1 MEQGSS
7 MILENVLFDYD
18 KSTLRPESYETLD
31 KLVTVMQ
38 QPPAKSKVELS
49 GHTDNKGPND
59 YNQKLAER
67 RAQSVV
73 NYLINKGISKDRLV
87 AKGYG
92 ESRPAAPNSQP
103 DGSDNP
109 AGRQLNRRTELKLL
123 KE

>member
-1 MEQGSS
+1 MFRPW
-7 MILENVLFDYD
+7 N

-31 KLVTVMQ
+31 KLVKMMK
-38 QPPAKSKVELS
+38 QPPAKSKVEIS
-49 GHTDNKGPND
+49 GHTDSKGSND

-67 RAQSVV
+67 RAQAVV
-73 NYLINKGISKDRLV
+73 DYIINKGISENRLV

-92 ESRPAAPNSQP
+92 ESRPKAPNSYP